1 MFPGA
6 WKNRVN
12 AQIWVIQGILPD
24 YCFCALQKK
33 NRSTKSGTK
42 WSPIPKVTLAI
53 ISQVCFLYNLFL
65 SSVLLNTNTAWRL
78 VIKLPK
84 IRTKP
89 NVSTESGLLPSFLGS
104 YLAPCL
110 PPHHAIKSTR
120 RSSSSNQKIK
130 NWFWNRLVRYS
141 FSCWNPSRFPNIFQQ
156 IDVSR
161 YTPSM

>member
-24 YCFCALQKK
+24 YCSCALQKK

-89 NVSTESGLLPSFLGS
+89 NVRTESGLLPSFLHVGMAVTLLPAFPLTMLS
-104 YLAPCL
+104 RAQDAPAAATRKL
-110 PPHHAIKSTR
+110 KIDSGTDLWDIPSHAEIPPDFQT
-120 RSSSSNQKIK
+120 
-130 NWFWNRLVRYS
+130 S
-141 FSCWNPSRFPNIFQQ
+141 FSK
-156 IDVSR
+156 
-161 YTPSM
+161 

>member
-12 AQIWVIQGILPD
+12 AQVWAMQGILPD
-24 YCFCALQKK
+24 YCSSTLQKK

-42 WSPIPKVTLAI
+42 WSPIPKVTLTI
-53 ISQVCFLYNLFL
+53 ISQACFLYNLFL

-89 NVSTESGLLPSFLGS
+89 NISTESGMLPSFLHVGMAVTLLPAFPLTMLS
-104 YLAPCL
+104 RAQVAPAAATRKL
-110 PPHHAIKSTR
+110 KIDSGTDLWNIPSHAEIPPDFQT
-120 RSSSSNQKIK
+120 
-130 NWFWNRLVRYS
+130 S
-141 FSCWNPSRFPNIFQQ
+141 FSK
-156 IDVSR
+156 
-161 YTPSM
+161 